1 MVRTSSS
8 RDEGIEEQQD
18 DEYHLASWDDAEV
31 ILGGDWCHVRCM

>member
-18 DEYHLASWDDAEV
+18 DAHHLALDDAEV
-31 ILGGDWCHVRCM
+31 ILGGDWCHVR